1 MKETWIW
8 LPKSS
13 YPNNQTTKF
22 DALSDNSNETF
33 VVAEFSKEYLFD
45 RPIAH
50 VKVRFSA
57 DTEVRLFCNGDNL
70 ATGPC
75 ALGGDFLGNGKA
87 REWYYMSET
96 EFYPESDRIEFFARV
111 KMCPTRIYEYSKG
124 HGGFML
130 QATVCFADGST
141 RIISTDD
148 TWMVRKNGAY
158 VDPCVYDGSIAA
170 DPYVHAET
178 VPDIW
183 NAQLAPIPVRTEK
196 EIAVGTVFL
205 KPHEEIR
212 KEFDLDMI
220 YAGYIHLFS
229 RSCETVRM
237 SLTLR
242 ETNEDQAKSENVI
255 LSGNDDEYIS
265 FHLDSVGNIAATLK
279 NDSDTASEI
288 CIGLITTCY
297 PVTSDAKTETDD
309 EEINEI
315 LRVCK
320 HTLKYCRQTHHL
332 DSPRHCEPLACTG
345 DYYIESLM
353 TAFSFGDMRL
363 AEFDLERTAEL
374 LRHNDGRMFHTTY
387 SLIWVRMLYD
397 VYMISGNFDL
407 LKKCRDALDLLLAR
421 FDTYIG
427 DNGLIENPPDY
438 MFVDWIY
445 IDGLSMHHPPKALGQ
460 TVLNMFYFM
469 ALNYSELIYG
479 TIGDT
484 VASSKCKEKK
494 KALQKAVNTLLYD
507 SEKGM
512 YFEGLN
518 TPISPAEINRWQEQ
532 NVEKRYYLK
541 HSNIMAA
548 YTSICDPSTARSLI
562 EKIMSEEIDGNV
574 QPYFQH
580 YLLEAIEKHGLK
592 DKYTLQVIERWE
604 QAVKDC
610 SKGLVEGFFAPEPTY
625 YFDHSH
631 AWGGT
636 PLYSLPKAL
645 TGISVEEAGYKR
657 IKLNPSLLG
666 LKWAR
671 VEIPTPY
678 GMIVCD
684 MKQGCK
690 PRITVPDKI
699 ILENGEF

>member
-8 LPKSS
+8 LPKSF
-13 YPNNQTTKF
+13 YPNNQITKF
-22 DALSDNSNETF
+22 DALSDKSNDTY
-33 VVAEFSKEYLFD
+33 VVAEFKKKYLFD
-45 RPIAH
+45 QQ
-50 VKVRFSA
+50 VTCVSVRFSA
-57 DTEVRLFCNGDNL
+57 DTEVQLFCNGDII

-75 ALGGDFLGNGKA
+75 AVGGDFLGNGKA

-96 EFYPESDRIEFFARV
+96 EFFPNGNRIDLFARV
-111 KMCPTRIYEYSKG
+111 KLCPTRIYEYSKG

-130 QATVCFADGST
+130 QAAVFFADGST
-141 RIISTDD
+141 QMISTDD
-148 TWMVRKNGAY
+148 TWLVRKNGAY
-158 VDPCVYDGSIAA
+158 VGFCAYDGRILPDS
-170 DPYVHAET
+170 YVQAEI

-183 NAQLAPIPVRTEK
+183 HAQLAPIPVRAEK
-196 EIAVGTVFL
+196 EIEIGTVLL
-205 KPHEEIR
+205 KHHEEIT
-212 KEFDLDMI
+212 KQFNLDMI
-220 YAGYIHLFS
+220 YAGYLHLFTKFCGVVKIS
-229 RSCETVRM
+229 M
-237 SLTLR
+237 TLR
-242 ETNEDQAKSENVI
+242 ETNETRTKSENVV
-255 LSGNDDEYIS
+255 LSGDADEYRS
-265 FHLDSVGNIAATLK
+265 FCLQSVGNLTVVLK
-279 NDSDTASEI
+279 NESDMDSEI

-297 PVTSDAKTETDD
+297 PVTADANTVTSAVAV
-309 EEINEI
+309 NEI

-363 AEFDLERTAEL
+363 AEFDVERTAEL

-397 VYMISGNFDL
+397 VYMIGGNFDL
-407 LKKCRDALDLLLAR
+407 LTRCRDALDLLLAR

-427 DNGLIENPPDY
+427 ENGLIENPPDY

-479 TIGDT
+479 IIGDMR
-484 VASSKCKEKK
+484 ASLQCKEKK
-494 KALQKAVNTLLYD
+494 KALQAVVNTLLYD
-507 SEKGM
+507 KEREM

-518 TPISPAEINRWQEQ
+518 TPISYAQINEWQPQ

-548 YTSICDPSTARSLI
+548 YTSICDQSTARSLI
-562 EKIMSEEIDGNV
+562 EKIMNEEIGGNV

-592 DKYTLQVIERWE
+592 EKYTLQVINRWK
-604 QAVKDC
+604 QAIEDC
-610 SKGLVEGFFAPEPTY
+610 NKGLVEGFFAPEPTY

-636 PLYSLPKAL
+636 PLCSLPKAL
-645 TGISVEEAGYKR
+645 TGISIQEAGYKK
-657 IKLNPSLLG
+657 IKLQPSLFG
-666 LKWAR
+666 LEWAT
-671 VEIPTPY
+671 VEIPTPH
-678 GMIVCD
+678 GMIVCE
-684 MKQGCK
+684 MKRGCEPK
-690 PRITVPDKI
+690 ITVPDEI
-699 ILENGEF
+699 VLENG

>member
-8 LPKSS
+8 FPKSF
-13 YPNNQTTKF
+13 YPNNQITKF
-22 DALSDNSNETF
+22 DALSDNSNETY
-33 VVAEFSKEYLFD
+33 VVAEFKKEYLFD
-45 RPIAH
+45 QQITC
-50 VKVRFSA
+50 VSIRFSA
-57 DTEVRLFCNGDNL
+57 DTEVQLFCNGKIL

-75 ALGGDFLGNGKA
+75 AVGGDFLGNGKA

-96 EFYPESDRIEFFARV
+96 EFFPNGNRINLFARV
-111 KMCPTRIYEYSKG
+111 KMCPTRVYEYSKG

-130 QATVCFADGST
+130 QATVYFADGST
-141 RIISTDD
+141 QMISTDD
-148 TWMVRKNGAY
+148 TWLVRKNGAY
-158 VDPCVYDGSIAA
+158 VNSCVYDGRIMPES
-170 DPYVHAET
+170 YVHAEI

-183 NAQLAPIPVRTEK
+183 SAQLAPIPVREEK
-196 EIAVGTVFL
+196 EIAVGTVLL
-205 KPHEEIR
+205 KPHEEIT

-220 YAGYIHLFS
+220 YAGYLHLFS
-229 RSCETVRM
+229 KACGTVKM

-242 ETNEDQAKSENVI
+242 ETNEIRKKSENVV
-255 LSGNDDEYIS
+255 LNGNDDEYRS
-265 FHLDSVGNIAATLK
+265 FCLESVGNITATLI
-279 NDSDTASEI
+279 NDSDIDSEI

-297 PVTSDAKTETDD
+297 PVTVDADTATDD
-309 EEINEI
+309 SSINEI

-320 HTLKYCRQTHHL
+320 HALRYCRQTHHL

-363 AEFDLERTAEL
+363 AEFDIERTAEH
-374 LRHNDGRMFHTTY
+374 LRYNDGRMFHTTY

-397 VYMISGNFDL
+397 VYMIGGNFDL

-427 DNGLIENPPDY
+427 ENGLIENPPDY

-469 ALNYSELIYG
+469 ALRYSELIYG
-479 TIGDT
+479 LIGDT
-484 VASSKCKEKK
+484 VASLQCGEKK
-494 KALQKAVNTLLYD
+494 KELQKAVNTLLYD
-507 SEKGM
+507 SDAGM

-518 TPISPAEINRWQEQ
+518 TPISSAQINEWQPQ

-548 YTSICDPSTARSLI
+548 YTSICDQSTARSLI
-562 EKIMSEEIDGNV
+562 EKIINEEIEGNV

-580 YLLEAIEKHGLK
+580 YLLEAIEKCGLK
-592 DKYTLQVIERWE
+592 DKYTLQVIGRWKQSIE
-604 QAVKDC
+604 DC
-610 SKGLVEGFFAPEPTY
+610 NKGLVEGFFAPEPTY
-625 YFDHSH
+625 RFDHSH
-631 AWGGT
+631 AWGGS

-645 TGISVEEAGYKR
+645 TGLSIEEAGYKKIR
-657 IKLNPSLLG
+657 LNPSLLG
-666 LKWAR
+666 LKWAK
-671 VEIPTPY
+671 VEIPTPC
-678 GMIVCD
+678 GMIICE
-684 MKQGCK
+684 MEQGCK
-690 PRITVPDKI
+690 PKISVPDGI
-699 ILENGEF
+699 VWEEDQ

>member
-8 LPKSS
+8 FPKSF
-13 YPNNQTTKF
+13 YPNNQITKF
-22 DALSDNSNETF
+22 DALSDNSNETY
-33 VVAEFSKEYLFD
+33 VVAEFKKEYLFD
-45 RPIAH
+45 KPINRVSVH
-50 VKVRFSA
+50 FSA
-57 DTEVRLFCNGDNL
+57 DTEVQLFCNGKIL

-75 ALGGDFLGNGKA
+75 AVGGDFLGNGKA

-96 EFYPESDRIEFFARV
+96 EFFPNGNRIDLFARV

-130 QATVCFADGST
+130 QATVYFADGST
-141 RIISTDD
+141 QLISTDD
-148 TWMVRKNGAY
+148 TWLVRKNGAY
-158 VDPCVYDGSIAA
+158 VNSCVYDGRILPES
-170 DPYVHAET
+170 YVYAEI

-183 NAQLAPIPVRTEK
+183 RARLAPIPVRTEK
-196 EIAVGTVFL
+196 EIAVGTVLL
-205 KPHEEIR
+205 KPHEEIT

-220 YAGYIHLFS
+220 YAGYLHLFS
-229 RSCETVRM
+229 KACGTVKM

-242 ETNEDQAKSENVI
+242 ETNEIRKKSENVV
-255 LSGNDDEYIS
+255 LNGNDDEYRS
-265 FHLDSVGNIAATLK
+265 FCLESVGNITATLI
-279 NDSDTASEI
+279 NDSDIDSEI

-297 PVTSDAKTETDD
+297 PVTVDANTVTDD
-309 EEINEI
+309 ESMNEI

-320 HTLKYCRQTHHL
+320 HALRYCRQTHHL

-363 AEFDLERTAEL
+363 AEFDVERTAEL

-397 VYMISGNFDL
+397 VYMIGGNFDL

-427 DNGLIENPPDY
+427 ENGLIENPPDY

-460 TVLNMFYFM
+460 TVLNMLYFM
-469 ALNYSELIYG
+469 ALRYSELIYG
-479 TIGDT
+479 LIGDT
-484 VASSKCKEKK
+484 VASLQCGEKK
-494 KALQKAVNTLLYD
+494 KELQKAVNTLLYD
-507 SEKGM
+507 SDAGM

-518 TPISPAEINRWQEQ
+518 TPISSAQINEWQPQ
-532 NVEKRYYLK
+532 NVDKRYYLK

-548 YTSICDPSTARSLI
+548 YTSICDQSTARSLI
-562 EKIMSEEIDGNV
+562 EKIMNEEIEGNV

-580 YLLEAIEKHGLK
+580 YLLEAIEKCGLK
-592 DKYTLQVIERWE
+592 DKYTLQVIGRWKQSIE
-604 QAVKDC
+604 DFN
-610 SKGLVEGFFAPEPTY
+610 KGLVEGFFAPEPTY
-625 YFDHSH
+625 RFDHSH
-631 AWGGT
+631 AWGGS

-645 TGISVEEAGYKR
+645 TGLSIEEAGYKK
-657 IKLNPSLLG
+657 IKLKPSLLG
-666 LKWAR
+666 LKWAK
-671 VEIPTPY
+671 VEIPTPC
-678 GMIVCD
+678 GMIICELE
-684 MKQGCK
+684 QGCK
-690 PRITVPDKI
+690 PKIAVPDEI
-699 ILENGEF
+699 VLEND

>member
-1 MKETWIW
+1 MKANWIW
-8 LPKSS
+8 LPKSF
-13 YPNNQTTKF
+13 YPNNQITKF
-22 DALSDNSNETF
+22 DALSDKSNDTY
-33 VVAEFSKEYLFD
+33 VVAEFKKEYLFD
-45 RPIAH
+45 KPISRVSVH
-50 VKVRFSA
+50 FSA
-57 DTEVRLFCNGDNL
+57 DTEVQLFCNGNIL

-75 ALGGDFLGNGKA
+75 AVGGDFLGNGKA

-96 EFYPESDRIEFFARV
+96 EFFPNGNRIDLFARV

-130 QATVCFADGST
+130 QATVHFADGGT
-141 RIISTDD
+141 QLISTDD
-148 TWMVRKNGAY
+148 TWLVRKNGAY
-158 VDPCVYDGSIAA
+158 VDFCAYDGRIKPDA
-170 DPYVHAET
+170 YVRAEI

-183 NAQLAPIPVRTEK
+183 HAQLAPIPVREEK
-196 EIAVGTVFL
+196 EIEVGTVIL
-205 KPHEEIR
+205 KPQEEIT

-220 YAGYIHLFS
+220 YAGYLRLLS
-229 RSCETVRM
+229 KSCGTVKI

-242 ETNEDQAKSENVI
+242 ETNETRTKSENVV
-255 LSGNDDEYIS
+255 LSGNADEYRS
-265 FHLDSVGNIAATLK
+265 FCLQSVGNLTVVLK
-279 NDSDTASEI
+279 NESDADSEI

-297 PVTSDAKTETDD
+297 PVTVDAETATDD
-309 EEINEI
+309 ALVNEI

-320 HTLKYCRQTHHL
+320 HALRYCRQTHHL

-363 AEFDLERTAEL
+363 AEFDIERTAEL
-374 LRHNDGRMFHTTY
+374 LRHSDGRMFHTTY

-397 VYMISGNFDL
+397 VYMIGGNFDL
-407 LKKCRDALDLLLAR
+407 LEKCRDALDLLLAR

-427 DNGLIENPPDY
+427 ENGLIENPPDY

-469 ALNYSELIYG
+469 ALFYSELIYG
-479 TIGDT
+479 LIGDAA
-484 VASSKCKEKK
+484 ASQQCKEKK
-494 KALQKAVNTLLYD
+494 KELQRAVNTLLYD
-507 SEKGM
+507 SEKGV

-518 TPISPAEINRWQEQ
+518 TPISPSQINEWQPQ
-532 NVEKRYYLK
+532 NVAKRYYLK

-548 YTSICDPSTARSLI
+548 YTSICDQSTARSLI
-562 EKIMSEEIDGNV
+562 EKIMNEEIEGDV

-580 YLLEAIEKHGLK
+580 YLLEAIEKCGLK
-592 DKYTLQVIERWE
+592 DKYTLQVIERWK
-604 QAVKDC
+604 QSIRDC
-610 SKGLVEGFFAPEPTY
+610 NKGLVEGFFAPEPTY
-625 YFDHSH
+625 RFDHSH
-631 AWGGT
+631 AWGGS

-645 TGISVEEAGYKR
+645 TGLSIEEAGYKK
-657 IKLNPSLLG
+657 IKLKPSLLG

-671 VEIPTPY
+671 VEIPTPH
-678 GMIVCD
+678 GMIICE

-690 PRITVPDKI
+690 PKITVPDGVA
-699 ILENGEF
+699 LERDR